1 MSAWRLAVRELH
13 QHGGAATLSQLSGDI
28 TRHAMDEAIRHG
40 LVQGPGRGTHGRKP
54 YCLTPAG
61 IRLAEN
67 RLALVRRP
75 ERASALV
82 PRPTWLDSLPDDI
95 RLNRGGCS
103 ANPIP
108 QR

>member
-13 QHGGAATLSQLSGDI
+13 AAGGAATLRQLSGDI
-28 TRHAMDEAIRHG
+28 TKAAMDEAIRHG
-40 LVQGPGRGTHGRKP
+40 LVAGPGRGTHGRKP
-54 YCLTPAG
+54 YRLTATG

-95 RLNRGGCS
+95 RFERT
-103 ANPIP
+103 AT
-108 QR
+108 